1 MFCLLPIKQLFIAH
15 FQKNTPLR
23 LVLALVIAF
32 MMLAGL
38 LALASPQT
46 LPAKYKNSQ
55 SIIFE
60 AIRRVEVLSSSILLI
75 RSCGLFFLEKLHFI
89 TKDRNFSS
97 GRATSLLFYSPKYP
111 HFWFVLWELFPD
123 YFIWPLKLKWSFLL
137 FLSKHGVSLFFSF
150 KGTKNKA
157 NSLTANAHHWKYENM
172 IIHWASVS

>member
-15 FQKNTPLR
+15 FQKNTPLT

-32 MMLAGL
+32 MMLADL

-75 RSCGLFFLEKLHFI
+75 RSCGLFFSRKTTL
-89 TKDRNFSS
+89 
-97 GRATSLLFYSPKYP
+97 Y
-111 HFWFVLWELFPD
+111 
-123 YFIWPLKLKWSFLL
+123 
-137 FLSKHGVSLFFSF
+137 
-150 KGTKNKA
+150 NKRQ
-157 NSLTANAHHWKYENM
+157 EF
-172 IIHWASVS
+172 

>member
-32 MMLAGL
+32 MMLADL

-75 RSCGLFFLEKLHFI
+75 RSCGLFFFLEKVHFI

-97 GRATSLLFYSPKYP
+97 GRATFLLFHSPKYP
-111 HFWFVLWELFPD
+111 HFWFLLWELFPD
-123 YFIWPLKLKWSFLL
+123 YFIWLLTLKWSFLL
-137 FLSKHGVSLFFSF
+137 FLSKNGVSLFFF
-150 KGTKNKA
+150 VQRYKK
-157 NSLTANAHHWKYENM
+157 
-172 IIHWASVS
+172 

>member
-32 MMLAGL
+32 MMLADL

-75 RSCGLFFLEKLHFI
+75 RSCGLFFLEKVHFI
-89 TKDRNFSS
+89 KDRNFSS
-97 GRATSLLFYSPKYP
+97 GRVTFLLCHSPKYP
-111 HFWFVLWELFPD
+111 QFLVVLWELFPD
-123 YFIWPLKLKWSFLL
+123 YFIWSLKLLLVKRSFLL
-137 FLSKHGVSLFFSF
+137 FLSKQDVFLFFF
-150 KGTKNKA
+150 VQRYKK
-157 NSLTANAHHWKYENM
+157 
-172 IIHWASVS
+172 

>member
-15 FQKNTPLR
+15 FQKNTPLLR

-32 MMLAGL
+32 MMLADL

-60 AIRRVEVLSSSILLI
+60 AIRRVEVLSSGILLI

-111 HFWFVLWELFPD
+111 HFWFVL
-123 YFIWPLKLKWSFLL
+123 
-137 FLSKHGVSLFFSF
+137 
-150 KGTKNKA
+150 
-157 NSLTANAHHWKYENM
+157 
-172 IIHWASVS
+172 

>member
-32 MMLAGL
+32 MMLADL

-60 AIRRVEVLSSSILLI
+60 AIRRVEVLSSRILLI
-75 RSCGLFFLEKLHFI
+75 SKLRPFFSRKTTLYNKRQEFQQWESYFPSFLFAKVSTFLVRIVRVIPGLFYLALEAEMVFPTFPVKTWRI
-89 TKDRNFSS
+89 
-97 GRATSLLFYSPKYP
+97 
-111 HFWFVLWELFPD
+111 FVLFR
-123 YFIWPLKLKWSFLL
+123 
-137 FLSKHGVSLFFSF
+137 SKVQKIRRTVLQQTHI
-150 KGTKNKA
+150 T
-157 NSLTANAHHWKYENM
+157 ENM
-172 IIHWASVS
+172 KI